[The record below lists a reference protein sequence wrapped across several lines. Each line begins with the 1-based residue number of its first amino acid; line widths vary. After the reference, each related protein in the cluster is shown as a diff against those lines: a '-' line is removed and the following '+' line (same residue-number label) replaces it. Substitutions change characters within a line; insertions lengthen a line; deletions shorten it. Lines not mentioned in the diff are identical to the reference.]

1 MPNPVLDALEQ
12 QVECYRRLAKLA
24 DQQHE
29 HVQLSRIE
37 ELLNVLG
44 KRQEVLDQVTTLEKT
59 VGPAKRQWLAFVAG
73 LDVDSRKQAEANL
86 SETRRLL
93 EEITSADRSDA
104 LVLQQRKLNI
114 GKQLTAASSAKQ
126 VNRNI
131 AAAAY
136 GSRGPRMD
144 LTR

>member
-73 LDVDSRKQAEANL
+73 LDVDSRNKAEANL
-86 SETRRLL
+86 RETRRLL

-104 LVLQQRKLNI
+104 IVLQQRKLNI

>member
-44 KRQEVLDQVTTLEKT
+44 KRQEVLDQVTRLEKT

-104 LVLQQRKLNI
+104 IVLQQRKLNI